1 MLSTT
6 YSTSR
11 KRSSAVVLSRDR
23 SQVLIVDV
31 QERLLPAMH
40 EGDQVVERCAVLL
53 QAAARLQIPATVSEQ
68 YRKGLGPTVATLHNV
83 MGGAA
88 VLEKAH
94 FSCARDSV
102 LSARIGGLAHG
113 GRRQVVIGGI
123 ESHVCVLQSALGF
136 RSLGLD
142 VVVVADAVT
151 SRRPESVA
159 LALDRCRA
167 AGLLVVS
174 TEMALFEWLD
184 VSSTPEF
191 TELSKLI
198 K

>member
-1 MLSTT
+1 ML
-6 YSTSR
+6 
-11 KRSSAVVLSRDR
+11 LSRDR
-23 SQVLIVDV
+23 SHLLIVDV

-40 EGDQVVERCAVLL
+40 NGARVVERCVVLL
-53 QAAARLQIPATVSEQ
+53 QAAARLQIPTSISEQ
-68 YRKGLGPTVATLHNV
+68 YRKGLGPTVAALQNV
-83 MGGAA
+83 LGGAA

-94 FSCARDSV
+94 FSCARDAAMSGRV
-102 LSARIGGLAHG
+102 LALAQD
-113 GRRQVVIGGI
+113 GRRQVVVGGI

-142 VVVVADAVT
+142 VAVVADAVT
-151 SRRPESVA
+151 SRHPESVA

-167 AGLLVVS
+167 AGVLVVS

-184 VSSTPEF
+184 VSGTPEF
-191 TELSKLI
+191 KELSQLI